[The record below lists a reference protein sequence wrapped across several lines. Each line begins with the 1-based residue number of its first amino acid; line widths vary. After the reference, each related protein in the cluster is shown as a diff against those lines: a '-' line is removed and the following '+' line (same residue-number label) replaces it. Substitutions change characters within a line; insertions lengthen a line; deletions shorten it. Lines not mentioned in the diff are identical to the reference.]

1 MMILLIYYR
10 IHRYMFVHFFA
21 IVGIFEEVK

>member
-10 IHRYMFVHFFA
+10 NHRYMFVHFFA
-21 IVGIFEEVK
+21 IVGILKEDK